1 MSKVLFASFL
11 FHSPKITMLSD
22 HVQCTVEV
30 LESSQLLYVLRRK
43 LPRNCVKNVAIIS
56 TALVSLRW
64 IHLYILHHAKDNG
77 DPSES
82 KCKWFQV
89 LPNAPVKSYAPASD
103 SVLIVSY
110 PVFSLQP
117 GICTLKPNAW
127 GKDLWIVN
135 VLELHIDQ
143 LAHAGKA
150 FKCVLFLCRHTFPQI
165 LTFQLNLKSECR
177 ISTQTAKLSANAQ
190 WKEHWAQ
197 CNQRFHKSFSR
208 TGVQLGVSSWDQ
220 IDCILK
226 VRKPF
231 KNI

>member
-1 MSKVLFASFL
+1 MSLIDPHRLVDVTSLQVVKKMLKMSKVLFASFL
-11 FHSPKITMLSD
+11 FHSPKIMMLSD

-43 LPRNCVKNVAIIS
+43 FPRTCVKNVAIIS
-56 TALVSLRW
+56 KALVSLRW

-150 FKCVLFLCRHTFPQI
+150 FNDLWIASYFCVDILFD
-165 LTFQLNLKSECR
+165 KS
-177 ISTQTAKLSANAQ
+177 
-190 WKEHWAQ
+190 
-197 CNQRFHKSFSR
+197 
-208 TGVQLGVSSWDQ
+208 
-220 IDCILK
+220 
-226 VRKPF
+226 
-231 KNI
+231 